1 MDQVL
6 VVSHSAAFEQAP
18 ARRIYCK
25 RLAPPLTSQR
35 LRAEQQVLQ
44 QLAGVP
50 GVPRLVAGPQPA
62 DALLQEHA
70 GGLPLPDLLQ
80 RRPMPLPARL
90 DLALDLLQTLAA
102 IHRQGLAH
110 FNIRPDNVLVPP
122 QPGRALWTGFSRAT
136 ACSAAFPADAS
147 KAAAAASPWTAP
159 EQTGRTGRGVD
170 QRADLYA
177 FGVMLYEWTT
187 GRLPFES
194 DDPLQLMHDILARTP
209 TAPHE
214 LSPATPRA
222 LSDMVMRLLEK
233 EPERRYQSA
242 EGLHLDLASVCE
254 RLTRA
259 DESPFAL
266 GEHDFGE
273 RLAPPARLVGREPE
287 LALLQAALSE
297 AARGIF
303 TSVLVTGAPGVGKSA
318 LMNELRAAVADR
330 QGWFVAGRF
339 DAQRQDISAS
349 AFHQCF
355 RALGRLLLATPDA
368 LLQPLRERMLRA
380 LGANAGLFADVN
392 PEFIEVLGVAP
403 EPGQDDPMLV
413 AQRLLRASME
423 VLRQLSDSG
432 WPIVLVLDDLQ
443 WAPERSLSLIDAL
456 LTEPSLGSLLL
467 VLVSRDT
474 QADPTHPLH
483 AKLERWQRLGVAPRP
498 LPLQNLTREALALVL
513 GGMLR
518 LQSEPAAHL
527 ATALYPRTAG
537 NPFDAIE
544 LVNALRTD
552 GLLTSTDEG
561 WQWDADAIRRHVA
574 AHEVMDLLLARLRRL
589 PRATRRSLALL
600 ACLGGEVSLD
610 LLAKLAGMPVPALHE
625 ALAGVFEEGL
635 LQTSEAGAAAVAFRH
650 DRVRQA
656 AYGLLTPATRLRLH
670 LLLAR
675 RLAASPLCANL
686 AAEQYLQV
694 VDALRAAPERE
705 QAAALLHRQAVDL
718 QTRNPPLAERLLSS
732 AARLV
737 EGDTHAAALQ
747 AAIAGTR
754 HGVLCNLGR
763 LPEAD
768 AIYAAI
774 ESAGGEL
781 LERVDP
787 ACAQVA
793 SLANRGRLKDAVD
806 LGLRTLRELGFAQ
819 LQRPR
824 EQTAA
829 DFVQAMVE
837 VMTHAAEDLDRPR
850 AHDWRARAAGKLIN
864 RLMPPAH
871 RCDRD
876 AMAWLITLALR
887 LWRSHGPCAELVGPL
902 AHVGHVAIVPGHDYR
917 GCYDLMRHLLAVA
930 AARGFEPA
938 TSQARFLFGLGASH
952 WFEPLERSV
961 PSLLSA
967 REGLLQ
973 GGDLQNATFT
983 YVPLLI
989 ALRDCAPTLADYAV
1003 ELDAALAVGQRT
1015 GNLMALR
1022 NFSSARWLVDML
1034 QQGGSTPEN
1043 SAEPPADDM
1052 VQRARYYTLRA
1063 LHAALR
1069 GDDATLALQ
1078 APLAMEAARDLRHF
1092 YSYSTTQLL
1101 QALAWADRMRT
1112 DASARA
1118 TKLPEFDRV
1127 QGWMTRR
1134 AAEAPDNF
1142 GHLVL
1147 WLAAER
1153 AACTGDRL
1161 AAQRGYE
1168 AALRDAATRQRPWH
1182 VALIAERGARFHL
1195 AQGLELSGLAWL
1207 AEAHRRYDAWGA
1219 ADKVRQLEQAH
1230 PQLRS
1235 IAQAPAARAAVTG
1248 ADAVD
1253 LLAILRASQA
1263 LGSETSLAR
1272 LQARVAELLAGM
1284 TGASAVRFALW
1295 DDELRDWRT
1304 GAPTLPAARGSL
1316 PPEGAVLPWG
1326 GPAAGPTVS
1335 ALPTSVL
1342 RYVQRTREP
1351 LRVDEVAHDDRFA
1364 GDPGLRESGCR
1375 SLMAVPILHQGSV
1388 RAVLVL
1394 EQSQTRSAFG
1404 ADRLDAVQLIAGQ
1417 LAVSLVNVQ
1426 VYESLERRVQERTR
1440 ELSEA
1445 NEEIRLARDD
1455 AEQATRMKSE
1465 FLANMS
1471 HEIRT
1476 PMNAILGL
1484 SHLALRTGLDDRQR
1498 NYIEKI
1504 KVSGQHLL
1512 GIINDILD
1520 LSKVEAGKLELERA
1534 GFELQNLLD
1543 HIAVLVGEKCH
1554 GKGLEL
1560 VFDVAS
1566 DVPAQLVGDSLRLGQ
1581 VLLNYANNAV
1591 KFTER
1596 GRIMIS
1602 VRASECT
1609 AQDVLL
1615 HFRVRDT
1622 GIGLTPD
1629 QMGRLFQN
1637 FNQADSST
1645 TRKFGGTGL
1654 GLAISKK
1661 LAALMGGEVG
1671 VESEYGKGS
1680 TFWFS
1685 ARLALAPQGQPQPAA
1700 AAAGAPI
1707 DDALAAVCG
1716 ARILLVEDNDI
1727 NQIVARELLLDFG
1740 VVVDVAD
1747 NGRIAVDM
1755 VQAAAY
1761 DLVFMDMQMPEMD
1774 GPSATRAIRRIDRLR
1789 DLCIVAMTANAM
1801 EQDRQTCFDA
1811 GMNDYLG
1818 KPIEPDELRAVMV
1831 RWLGSRR

>member
-1 MDQVL
+1 MDQL
-6 VVSHSAAFEQAP
+6 LIASHPAASEPAP
-18 ARRIYCK
+18 AHRVHCK
-25 RLAPPLTSQR
+25 RLSPPLASER

-62 DALLQEHA
+62 DALLLEDA
-70 GGLPLPDLLQ
+70 GGLPLPDLLR
-80 RRPMPLPARL
+80 RRPMPLPALL
-90 DLALDLLQTLAA
+90 DLALALLETLAA
-102 IHRQGLAH
+102 IHRQGIAH
-110 FNIRPDNVLVPP
+110 LNIRPDNVLVPP
-122 QPGRALWTGFSRAT
+122 PPGRVLWTGFSRAT
-136 ACSAAFPADAS
+136 ACSAVSPADTS
-147 KAAAAASPWTAP
+147 SAAAAASPWTAP

-170 QRADLYA
+170 PRADLYA
-177 FGVMLYEWTT
+177 FGMMLYEWAT

-194 DDPLQLMHDILARTP
+194 ADPLEWVRDILARVPTP
-209 TAPHE
+209 PHE
-214 LSPATPRA
+214 LNPATPRA

-242 EGLHLDLASVCE
+242 EGLRLDLAYLCE

-259 DESPFAL
+259 DESPFSL

-273 RLAPPARLVGREPE
+273 RLVPPAHPVGREPE
-287 LALLQAALSE
+287 LAVLHAALAE
-297 AARGIF
+297 TARGTF

-318 LMNELRAAVADR
+318 LVGELRAAVAEQ

-339 DAQRQDISAS
+339 DAQRQDITAS
-349 AFHQCF
+349 AIHQCF
-355 RALGRLLLATPDA
+355 RALGRLLLAEPDA
-368 LLQPLRERMLRA
+368 RLQPLRERMLRA
-380 LGANAGLFADVN
+380 LGANAGLLAGVN
-392 PEFIEVLGVAP
+392 PEFMQVLGVAA
-403 EPGQDDPMLV
+403 EPALDDPVLGT
-413 AQRLLRASME
+413 QRLLRASVD
-423 VLRQLSDSG
+423 VLRQLSDG
-432 WPIVLVLDDLQ
+432 GRPIVLVLDDVQ
-443 WAPERSLSLIDAL
+443 WASPRSLSIIDAL
-456 LTEPSLGSLLL
+456 LTEPSLGSVLL

-483 AKLERWQRLGVAPRP
+483 AKLARWQSLGVAPRP
-498 LPLQNLTREALALVL
+498 LPLANLTPEALAQVV

-518 LQSEPAAHL
+518 LQPEPAAQL
-527 ATALYPRTAG
+527 AAALYPRAGG

-552 GLLTSTDEG
+552 GLLTCTDEG
-561 WQWDADAIRRHVA
+561 WRWDADAIRRHVA
-574 AHEVMDLLLARLRRL
+574 AHEVMDLLLTRLRRL
-589 PRATRRSLALL
+589 PRATRRVLALL
-600 ACLGGEVSLD
+600 ACLGGEVNLD
-610 LLAKLAGMPVPALHE
+610 LLANLAGMPLQALHE
-625 ALAGVFEEGL
+625 ALARVFDEGL
-635 LQTSEAGAAAVAFRH
+635 LQPGEAGGPAVAFRH

-656 AYGLLTPATRLRLH
+656 AYGQLTPASRQRLH

-675 RLAASPLCANL
+675 RLAASPGRANL
-686 AAEQYLQV
+686 AAEQYLPV
-694 VDALRAAPERE
+694 VDALRAAPDRE

-718 QTRNPPLAERLLSS
+718 QTQNPPLAERLLSS
-732 AARLV
+732 AAGLV
-737 EGDTHAAALQ
+737 QGDIDAGALQ
-747 AAIAGTR
+747 AAIAGAR

-763 LPEAD
+763 LEEAD

-793 SLANRGRLKDAVD
+793 SLANRGRLKEAVD

-819 LQRPR
+819 LQGPR
-824 EQTAA
+824 EQAAA
-829 DFVQAMVE
+829 DFVQAMVD
-837 VMTHAAEDLDRPR
+837 VMAHAAEDLRRPP
-850 AHDWRARAAGKLIN
+850 AHDPRVRAAGKLIN

-876 AMAWLITLALR
+876 AMAWLITVALR

-902 AHVGHVAIVPGHDYR
+902 AHVGHVAIGPGHDYR
-917 GCYDLMRHLLAVA
+917 GCYDLMRHLLAVGESL
-930 AARGFEPA
+930 GFEPA
-938 TSQARFLFGLGASH
+938 TSQARFLFGLGVSH

-973 GGDLQNATFT
+973 GGDLQNACFT

-989 ALRDCAPTLADYAV
+989 VLRDCAPTLADYAA
-1003 ELDAALAVGQRT
+1003 EIDAALGFGQRT

-1022 NFSSARWLVDML
+1022 NFSSVRWLVDML
-1034 QQGGSTPEN
+1034 RHGEAAAED

-1052 VQRARYYTLRA
+1052 VQRARYHTLRA
-1063 LHAALR
+1063 LHAALQ
-1069 GDDATLALQ
+1069 GDDAALAQ
-1078 APLAMEAARDLRHF
+1078 CAPLAMEAARDLRHF
-1092 YSYSTTQLL
+1092 YSYSTTLLL
-1101 QALAWADRMRT
+1101 QALAWADRMR
-1112 DASARA
+1112 AEPSAHA
-1118 TKLPEFDRV
+1118 AKLPEFDRV
-1127 QGWMTRR
+1127 QAWMTRR
-1134 AAEAPDNF
+1134 AADAPGNF

-1153 AACTGDRL
+1153 AACTGDRW
-1161 AAQRGYE
+1161 AALRGYE
-1168 AALRDAATRQRPWH
+1168 TALRDAATRQRPWH
-1182 VALIAERGARFHL
+1182 AALIAERAARFHL
-1195 AQGLELSGLAWL
+1195 AQGLDRSGLAWL

-1219 ADKVRQLEQAH
+1219 GAKVRQLEQAH
-1230 PQLRS
+1230 PRLC
-1235 IAQAPAARAAVTG
+1235 ALAEAPAARAAVTG
-1248 ADAVD
+1248 ADAID

-1263 LGSETSLAR
+1263 LGSETSLVR
-1272 LQARVAELLAGM
+1272 LQARVAQLLAEM
-1284 TGASAVRFALW
+1284 TGATAVRFALW
-1295 DDELRDWRT
+1295 DDELRDWR
-1304 GAPTLPAARGSL
+1304 
-1316 PPEGAVLPWG
+1316 
-1326 GPAAGPTVS
+1326 PAAGAT
-1335 ALPTSVL
+1335 LPTSVL
-1342 RYVQRTREP
+1342 RYVERTREP

-1364 GDPGLRESGCR
+1364 GDPCLRESGCR

-1394 EQSQTRSAFG
+1394 EQHQTRSAFG

-1445 NEEIRLARDD
+1445 NEEIRRAKDD

-1498 NYIEKI
+1498 GYVEKI
-1504 KVSGQHLL
+1504 QASGQHLL

-1534 GFELQNLLD
+1534 GFELQKLLD
-1543 HIAVLVGEKCH
+1543 HVAVLVGEKCH
-1554 GKGLEL
+1554 ARGLEL
-1560 VFDVAS
+1560 AFDVAP
-1566 DVPAQLVGDSLRLGQ
+1566 DVPARLVGDSLRLGQ
-1581 VLLNYANNAV
+1581 ILLNYANNAV

-1596 GRIMIS
+1596 GLVIIS
-1602 VRASECT
+1602 VRASERT
-1609 AQDVLL
+1609 AEDVLL

-1622 GIGLTPD
+1622 GIGLTPE
-1629 QMGRLFQN
+1629 QMERLFQS

-1685 ARLALAPQGQPQPAA
+1685 ARLTLTPEAQPQPAA
-1700 AAAGAPI
+1700 ASPEAPTEA
-1707 DDALAAVCG
+1707 ALAALCG

-1755 VQAAAY
+1755 VQSAAY

-1774 GPSATRAIRRIDRLR
+1774 GPSATRAIRRIERLR

-1801 EQDRQTCFDA
+1801 EQDRQACFAA
-1811 GMNDYLG
+1811 GMNDYLM
-1818 KPIEPDELRAVMV
+1818 KPIEPDELRRVML
-1831 RWLGSRR
+1831 RWLGSRS